1 MGTEKLIERMRG
13 LLNLDR
19 KQLKKKRDKV
29 RSLLKK
35 LKKKQRDLEEKL
47 KQEKDEAKQR
57 HLQQNLKVIYAQRK
71 KGIKLCKSLK

>member
-29 RSLLKK
+29 RSILKK

-47 KQEKDEAKQR
+47 KQEKDEAKQQ
-57 HLQQNLKVIYAQRK
+57 HLRQNLQVIYAQRK
-71 KGIKLCKSLK
+71 QGSTGCKIL